1 LTTLVVSDLHLGA
14 RTRIDLLRRADLR
27 APLLRAVEQADEV
40 VLLGDVLELRHGP
53 AREGL
58 DAGAAFF
65 AELGD
70 ALGDKRVTIVP
81 GNHDHAIV
89 APWLERRRRGSP
101 PERLGLQETTTPEQA
116 SDIAREIGER
126 LGSRTTL
133 EVAYP
138 GVWLS
143 DRVYALHGHY
153 LDRHTTVPAY
163 ERIGAAVVERFVR
176 PVPDPLAKADD
187 YEAILAPMYALLY
200 TAAQYVP
207 DEAGAAHN
215 GISIR
220 VWQGLGG
227 AGGGRKSLGYAA
239 LSAIVPASVALL
251 NRAGL
256 GPLSPQLT
264 GTALR
269 AASLE
274 AMGEVVRHLE
284 IDADHVV
291 FGHTHRAG
299 PFARD
304 DLADWTAG
312 STRFVNTGSWT
323 YEPAFLSPTP
333 NESPYWPG
341 TCVVVE
347 DGRPPELRRLLGYRT
362 HEDLWDPAP
371 PA

>member
-1 LTTLVVSDLHLGA
+1 LTTLLVSDLHLGA
-14 RTRIDLLRRADLR
+14 RTRIDLLRRAELR
-27 APLLRAVEQADEV
+27 DPLLRAVEEADEV

-58 DAGAAFF
+58 DAGRGFL
-65 AELGD
+65 EDLGE
-70 ALGDKRVTIVP
+70 AVGDGRIVIVP

-89 APWLERRRRGSP
+89 APWLERRRRESP
-101 PERLGLQETTTPEQA
+101 VKRLGLQETVAPGDA
-116 SDIAREIGER
+116 SDIAREIDRR
-126 LGSRTTL
+126 LGRATV

-138 GVWLS
+138 GVWVR
-143 DRVYALHGHY
+143 DGVYAMHGHY

-163 ERIGAAVVERFVR
+163 ERIGAALVERFVR
-176 PVPDPLAKADD
+176 PVPDPLAQADD
-187 YEAILAPMYALLY
+187 YEAILAPMYALLFS
-200 TAAQYVP
+200 AAQYVP
-207 DEAGAAHN
+207 EEAGAAHN
-215 GISIR
+215 GVSLR

-227 AGGGRKSLGYAA
+227 AGGGRRSLGYAVLA
-239 LSAIVPASVALL
+239 AAVPATVAAL

-274 AMGEVVRHLE
+274 AIGEVVRHLGIE
-284 IDADHVV
+284 ADHVI

-299 PFARD
+299 PFPRD
-304 DLADWTAG
+304 SEADWTTTEG
-312 STRFVNTGSWT
+312 VRLSNTGSWT

-333 NESPYWPG
+333 NQSPYWPG
-341 TCVVVE
+341 TCVLVE
-347 DGRPPELRRLLGYRT
+347 DRGAPELRRLLGYRT
-362 HEDLWDPAP
+362 HADLRDPAL